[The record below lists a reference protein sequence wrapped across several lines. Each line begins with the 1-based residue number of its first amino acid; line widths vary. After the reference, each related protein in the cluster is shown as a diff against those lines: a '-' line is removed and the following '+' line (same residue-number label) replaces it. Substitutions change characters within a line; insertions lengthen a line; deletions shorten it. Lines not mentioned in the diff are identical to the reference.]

1 MIRNPK
7 TITAL
12 LILAV
17 SFVGGVN
24 ATEDELSEKQIEQM
38 RLEEQR
44 MIEQLEEEE
53 QIPQPVTTNRER
65 GGGGVD
71 PVIP

>member
-44 MIEQLEEEE
+44 MIEQLEEE
-53 QIPQPVTTNRER
+53 QIPQPVINNRER

-71 PVIP
+71 PFTP